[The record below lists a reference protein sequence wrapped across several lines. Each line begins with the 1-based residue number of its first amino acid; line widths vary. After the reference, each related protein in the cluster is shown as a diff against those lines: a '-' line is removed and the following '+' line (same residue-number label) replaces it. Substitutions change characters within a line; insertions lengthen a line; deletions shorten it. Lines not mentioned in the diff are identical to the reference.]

1 MAKFKYKFESVKKI
15 KETLEKKVQKEIS
28 LIDLEI
34 DETNRLLKAVL
45 DEKDSFRNSLASKSN
60 LRAYELQFHNDAD
73 YLLDLQAKKLLDEL
87 NQLKLSRENKIF
99 ELAQK
104 TKEHKIFEYLE
115 EKHYED
121 YLYDQNL
128 VEQKEI
134 DEIASKKFARE
145 A

>member
-15 KETLEKKVQKEIS
+15 KETIEKKVQKEIS

-34 DETNRLLKAVL
+34 EEVNNSFREILAEKETYRTSIEVKTCLKA
-45 DEKDSFRNSLASKSN
+45 S
-60 LRAYELQFHNDAD
+60 ELQFRDNAE
-73 YLLDLQAKKLLDEL
+73 YLLDLQIEKLLDEL
-87 NQLKLSRENKIF
+87 NQLRLKRENKIL

-115 EKHYED
+115 ERHYEEF
-121 YLYDQNL
+121 LIDQNQI
-128 VEQKEI
+128 EQKEI
-134 DEIASKKFARE
+134 DEIATKKFARE